1 MAKVIVHPT
10 IVCGEKVLV
19 GVPTRG
25 GGGLL
30 ETHRPLTNFCIDFT
44 LSFKLKDDFLD
55 MSSRVKVWRGERVLV
70 GEEVKAAT
78 VVVQGDTIKNVMPGV
93 VEVPG

>member
-1 MAKVIVHPT
+1 M
-10 IVCGEKVLV
+10 

>member
-1 MAKVIVHPT
+1 
-10 IVCGEKVLV
+10 
-19 GVPTRG
+19 
-25 GGGLL
+25 
-30 ETHRPLTNFCIDFT
+30 
-44 LSFKLKDDFLD
+44 

-70 GEEVKAAT
+70 GEEVTAAT